1 METVHASRQNEQ
13 RVCVCA
19 RERLYVYLSVSFCV
33 GDVHFYST
41 MELFV
46 NVYAFMRLGEP
57 AFLLLL
63 FDIPLLGKH
72 LFGEMDESSTRALQ
86 TWLECLTTRPTL
98 DYTVTCTG

>member
-1 METVHASRQNEQ
+1 MPVDKMSN
-13 RVCVCA
+13 VCVCA

-46 NVYAFMRLGEP
+46 NVYAFMRLGAP

-63 FDIPLLGKH
+63 FDIPV
-72 LFGEMDESSTRALQ
+72 TR
-86 TWLECLTTRPTL
+86 
-98 DYTVTCTG
+98 

>member
-46 NVYAFMRLGEP
+46 NVYAFMRLGAP

-86 TWLECLTTRPTL
+86 TWFECLTTRPTL